1 MGKERIGI
9 MGGTLDPIHDGHL
22 RMAQCALQRAEL
34 DRILMLPSG
43 NPPHKAGVTP
53 ADDRWRMLCAAC
65 AGIPGLEPCRE
76 EIDRTGTIYT
86 VDTLSIL
93 KEKYPKAEL
102 YYLIGADTLM
112 ELKCWREYGRVLE
125 LSRFLVCPRSSRY
138 SQDELEAER
147 QRLRLLG
154 GRIAWLDM
162 EPLDV
167 SSTQIRAALLSGQ
180 DAPHLP
186 LQVQEYAQACGLYGA
201 SPRIAEAAAWMPR
214 LFGDLTAKRFAHTL
228 AVAAT
233 ARQLALRHGLDA
245 DRAEIAGL
253 LHDCA
258 KCMPLKDMQRLA
270 RENRLTEDESLLE
283 SGALLHAIAGACKAR
298 LDYGMTDP
306 VVLDAIRRH
315 TTGAPGMSR
324 LDMAVWLADA
334 IEPTRAPYPLLEQ
347 LRETAEVSLER
358 AILASMENTLAYVR
372 KSGKSVHPATMQTI
386 QWLRTLPEC
395 Q

>member
-1 MGKERIGI
+1 
-9 MGGTLDPIHDGHL
+9 
-22 RMAQCALQRAEL
+22 
-34 DRILMLPSG
+34 
-43 NPPHKAGVTP
+43 
-53 ADDRWRMLCAAC
+53 
-65 AGIPGLEPCRE
+65 
-76 EIDRTGTIYT
+76 
-86 VDTLSIL
+86 
-93 KEKYPKAEL
+93 
-102 YYLIGADTLM
+102 
-112 ELKCWREYGRVLE
+112 
-125 LSRFLVCPRSSRY
+125 
-138 SQDELEAER
+138 
-147 QRLRLLG
+147 
-154 GRIAWLDM
+154 M
-162 EPLDV
+162 EPSPV
-167 SSTQIRAALLSGQ
+167 SSTAVRQKLAQGETPEEMPPQVMEYIRLM
-180 DAPHLP
+180 
-186 LQVQEYAQACGLYGA
+186 GLYGQKPSPAGA
-201 SPRIAEAAAWMPR
+201 SAFYTQLRRSLSDKR
-214 LFGDLTAKRFAHTL
+214 LVHSLLVAHTARKL
-228 AVAAT
+228 ARLHGVDEEQAAM
-233 ARQLALRHGLDA
+233 
-245 DRAEIAGL
+245 AGL